1 MTDRYVYRHRGTEEV
16 TRILWTGMFHFK
28 KDEEAFTRFAL
39 EKSAGNPKLIEL
51 KTVGVDME
59 SAIYQGFK
67 SNFKDLPRCICVRH
81 LQQRDERK
89 IEKLLERTNKI
100 SPQKKKSKY
109 KISKDLYGEQ
119 CGTYYE
125 YGLAESLD
133 ADNFQAKFFRRKVEN
148 SSTWI
153 SWFLKH
159 QKVFL
164 EESMIQSVCISS
176 NVEDLYYQNDIESQ
190 YSVQKRIQ
198 EYKKRDVAT
207 VRKNL
212 SRLSDRQDTEEVRAL
227 YGAANYSIA
236 RPCKRFCIQNS
247 EWHSWDDN

>member
-16 TRILWTGMFHFK
+16 TSILWTGMFHFK

-119 CGTYYE
+119 SGTYYE

-133 ADNFQAKFFRRKVEN
+133 ADNFQAKLPFLEEKWRTAVPGFHE
-148 SSTWI
+148 
-153 SWFLKH
+153 WFLKH
-159 QKVFL
+159 QKIFL

-176 NVEDLYYQNDIESQ
+176 NVQDLYYQNDIESQ

-212 SRLSDRQDTEEVRAL
+212 
-227 YGAANYSIA
+227 
-236 RPCKRFCIQNS
+236 
-247 EWHSWDDN
+247 

>member
-1 MTDRYVYRHRGTEEV
+1 M
-16 TRILWTGMFHFK
+16 
-28 KDEEAFTRFAL
+28 
-39 EKSAGNPKLIEL
+39 
-51 KTVGVDME
+51 
-59 SAIYQGFK
+59 
-67 SNFKDLPRCICVRH
+67 PRCICVRH

-119 CGTYYE
+119 SGTYYE

-176 NVEDLYYQNDIESQ
+176 NVQDLYYQNDIESQ

-212 SRLSDRQDTEEVRAL
+212 
-227 YGAANYSIA
+227 
-236 RPCKRFCIQNS
+236 
-247 EWHSWDDN
+247 